1 MSNHFLD
8 YRQYAQESDFAP
20 FLGDSSQSK
29 KVSEIK
35 PPVFEKAKKNR
46 EKSKLDTLDLKLT
59 TVVSS
64 FEQKGLRQ
72 MWAHGQIA
80 KIKGRKK
87 VKPKMPAD
95 HYALLR
101 SGLSF
106 SSVLTT
112 VYLG

>member
-1 MSNHFLD
+1 MS
-8 YRQYAQESDFAP
+8 
-20 FLGDSSQSK
+20 
-29 KVSEIK
+29 I
-35 PPVFEKAKKNR
+35 
-46 EKSKLDTLDLKLT
+46 LDTLHLKLT

-95 HYALLR
+95 HYALLW

-112 VYLG
+112 VYLSGQ

>member
-8 YRQYAQESDFAP
+8 HYLSAERVILHLFWEIRAKVKNSLRLSHLYRKGKENR
-20 FLGDSSQSK
+20 K
-29 KVSEIK
+29 KSI
-35 PPVFEKAKKNR
+35 
-46 EKSKLDTLDLKLT
+46 LYTLDLKLT

-112 VYLG
+112 VYL